1 MSLESEYSG
10 KLSRRSFG
18 AGMLAAGLGG
28 LAGCAAPVGARRSY
42 ISLSDLMT
50 NQRVPEPDAFWTDV
64 MFQGVRDQKLGPPLA
79 ARVYAFG
86 HLAGFL
92 AVNGIEGCHYASP
105 YPEIGIAPAGASSRA
120 AYAAAASL
128 AASEGL
134 QTPLVFDRMRYL
146 EQLAEPAEAI
156 EKGVRWGEAVG
167 RVVQLRRTIDG
178 GHPEK
183 ANPYLDPNYTPR
195 RTVDSWSLTLP
206 HFHPG
211 VGPRV
216 PSYQRGVLPNL
227 GNMQPFSFASKYDF
241 PTPPF
246 PDVRSQQ
253 FAEEFA
259 EVYALGAWNS
269 TVRSEDETQ
278 IAFFWEDGPRGATVP
293 AVWLLLGMRL
303 MNERG
308 YYPLLERSRL
318 LALLSVAMCD
328 SGVAAW
334 HTKYDLDILRPETA
348 IRYSAAA
355 FCNPDPRVKVD
366 RHWRSLI
373 VTPPFP
379 SYVSGHSTFG
389 GAGAEMLRLWFGTDH
404 AIFTLKPLDVVNWPT
419 ELVGVSRSFTSFTQA
434 AEENGLSRIYGGV
447 HWLSD
452 HREGDTKGRAI
463 ARHAFQNYLP
473 MV

>member
-1 MSLESEYSG
+1 MNLESERSG

-18 AGMLAAGLGG
+18 AGMLAAGLSG
-28 LAGCAAPVGARRSY
+28 LGGCAAPLGARRSY
-42 ISLSDLMT
+42 LKDFAT
-50 NQRVPEPDAFWTDV
+50 TEGAAEPDAFWTDV

-128 AASEGL
+128 AASEAL
-134 QTPLVFDRMRYL
+134 QTPLAFDRMRYL
-146 EQLAEPAEAI
+146 KQLAEPAEAI

-167 RVVQLRRTIDG
+167 RVVQRRRTIDG

-216 PSYQRGVLPNL
+216 PSYERGSLPNL
-227 GNMQPFSFASKYDF
+227 GNMQPFSFASKYEF

-259 EVYALGAWNS
+259 EVYTLGAWNS
-269 TVRSEDETQ
+269 TVRTEDETE
-278 IAFFWEDGPRGATVP
+278 IAFFWEDGPRGASVP
-293 AVWLLLGMRL
+293 AVWLLLGLRL

-328 SGVAAW
+328 GGVAAW
-334 HTKYDLDILRPETA
+334 HTKYDTDILRPETA
-348 IRYSAAA
+348 IRYSADA
-355 FCNPDPRVKVD
+355 FCNPDPRVKLD

-389 GAGAEMLRLWFGTDH
+389 GAGAEMLKLWFGTDH
-404 AIFTLKPLDVVNWPT
+404 ATFTLMPLDVVNWPT

-434 AEENGLSRIYGGV
+434 AEENGWSRIYGGV
-447 HWLSD
+447 HWWSD
-452 HREGDTKGRAI
+452 HSEGDAKGRAI
-463 ARHAFQNYLP
+463 ARHVFQSYLP

>member
-1 MSLESEYSG
+1 MINLESEHSG
-10 KLSRRSFG
+10 KPSRRSFV
-18 AGMLAAGLGG
+18 AGTLAAALGG
-28 LAGCAAPVGARRSY
+28 LAGGCAAPLGSRRSY
-42 ISLSDLMT
+42 LSDLVT
-50 NQRVPEPDAFWTDV
+50 TECVPEPDAFWTDV

-79 ARVYAFG
+79 ARAYAFG

-92 AVNGIEGCHYASP
+92 AVNGIEGGYASP
-105 YPEIGIAPAGASSRA
+105 YPEIGTAPAGASSRA
-120 AYAAAASL
+120 AYAAAVAL
-128 AASEGL
+128 AASEAL

-146 EQLAEPAEAI
+146 NQLCEPGEAI
-156 EKGVRWGEAVG
+156 EKGVCWGKAVG
-167 RVVQLRRTIDG
+167 RVVQRRRTIDG

-183 ANPYLDPNYTPR
+183 VNPYLDPNYTPR

-206 HFHPG
+206 YFRPG

-216 PSYQRGVLPNL
+216 PSYERGVLPNL
-227 GNMQPFSFASKYDF
+227 GNMQPFSFTCKHQI

-246 PDVRSQQ
+246 PDVKSQH
-253 FAEEFA
+253 FADEFA
-259 EVYALGAWNS
+259 EAYTLGAWNS
-269 TVRSEDETQ
+269 AVRTEDQTQ

-293 AVWLLLGMRL
+293 AVWLSLGLRL

-308 YYPLLERSRL
+308 NYSLLERSRL

-328 SGVAAW
+328 GGVAAW
-334 HTKYDLDILRPETA
+334 HSKYDLDILRPETA

-366 RHWRSLI
+366 RCWRSLI

-389 GAGAEMLRLWFGTDH
+389 GAGAEMLKLWFDTDH
-404 AIFTLKPLDVVNWPT
+404 AVFTLKPLDVVNWPT
-419 ELVGVSRSFTSFTQA
+419 RLVGVSRSFTSFTQA
-434 AEENGLSRIYGGV
+434 AEENGWSRIYGGV
-447 HWLSD
+447 HWWSD
-452 HREGDTKGRAI
+452 HWEGDAKGRAI
-463 ARHAFQNYLP
+463 ARHVFQNYLP